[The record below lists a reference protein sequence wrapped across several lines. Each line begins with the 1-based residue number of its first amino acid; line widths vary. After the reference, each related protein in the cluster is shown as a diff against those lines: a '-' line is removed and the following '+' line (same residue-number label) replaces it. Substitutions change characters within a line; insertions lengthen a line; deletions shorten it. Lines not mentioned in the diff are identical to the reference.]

1 MKPLDAIAIEPVL
14 VDAKT
19 AAAACG
25 VSRSTWLSWDSAGLN
40 PQPVRIVGRVLWA
53 VDDLRRWAAAGCPG
67 REAFQQRTQGGSV

>member
-1 MKPLDAIAIEPVL
+1 MKALGEVGIEPVL

-19 AAAACG
+19 AAATCG
-25 VSRSTWLSWDSAGLN
+25 VSRSTWLAWDAAGLN

-67 REAFQQRTQGGSV
+67 RETFQAEKRGSKP